1 MTAMRGPGS
10 VKREPLTVR
19 VASWSALHPGRAI
32 AGWFAFVALCL
43 ALGGLAGTNDAGD
56 RDYWVGEAGRAE
68 AIATDGGLQHKSAE
82 RIMITNRSDAPL
94 GAGAEGAAR
103 DVVDRMRKLDPVRH
117 VAEPVRSEN
126 GRMLMV
132 EVTLKGPRLEAQKHI
147 GPLLETTAEVQEK
160 NPGLRVEETGDA
172 SVEVGLDDQRG
183 EDLATT
189 ETITFPITLITL
201 ALVFGSV
208 VMVGVPLLL
217 AVSSIGAS
225 IGLSQLISHLI
236 PDAGVGNN
244 VILLIGM
251 AVGVD
256 YTLFYLKREREERS
270 RAGGR
275 LGAEALVGI
284 AAATSGRAIVVSGLA
299 VILSTATLFLATD
312 VIFSSLAIGTIVV
325 VAVAVLSSIT
335 VLPALL
341 VKIGRR
347 ADRRAARAA
356 ERGKRVKRRRPEETG
371 RVWTALLKPARN
383 HPVGTLVVSVLL
395 MLGLAAPVL
404 GMELRVLS
412 TATHSRSIP
421 EMKAYDRLNEAFP
434 DLLAE
439 HWVAVRGDAGN
450 KQRMRAALDALAE
463 RATDDALFS
472 RKRPEL
478 ETAEDGTIA
487 MMTLSVPHELNS
499 SQAQDSL
506 RHLRDDMIP
515 ATLGTVRGLAYGV
528 SGPVAQD
535 VDYLAHQN
543 DKLPVVIGSLL
554 LLTFVMTALVFR
566 SVAISLLGV
575 LLNLLSV
582 AASFGLVVVFF
593 QWGLGSTLFGFEES
607 ATSGI
612 GSRVPLFLFVILF
625 GLSMDY
631 QVFVVSRIKEA
642 ALSGVPTRQAVIE
655 GISRSAKVV
664 TSAAVV
670 MVTVFA
676 SFMFLHLAEMKQ
688 IGFSL
693 AVAVLLDAFVIRTMI
708 LPSAMILLGDASW
721 WPHDEGPPRERRAF
735 AVGAPPGTRT
745 PDPLIKSQLL

>member
-1 MTAMRGPGS
+1 M
-10 VKREPLTVR
+10 K

-32 AGWFAFVALCL
+32 VGWFVFVALCL
-43 ALGGLAGTNDAGD
+43 ALGGMVGTNSAGD
-56 RDYWVGEAGRAE
+56 KDYWVGEAGRAE
-68 AIATDGGLQHKSAE
+68 AIATEGNLQHKSAE
-82 RIMITNRSDAPL
+82 RIMITNKSDAPL
-94 GAGAEGAAR
+94 GAEAKGAAQ
-103 DVVDRMRKLDPVRH
+103 DVSARMKKLPAVLH

-147 GPLLETTAEVQEK
+147 DPLLAQTAEVQKK
-160 NPGLRVEETGDA
+160 NPDLRVEESGDA
-172 SVEVGLDDQRG
+172 SVEVGLDNQRAD
-183 EDLATT
+183 DLATT

-201 ALVFGSV
+201 AVVFGSI

-225 IGLSQLISHLI
+225 IGLSQLVSHLL

-256 YTLFYLKREREERS
+256 YTLFYLKREREERARS
-270 RAGGR
+270 GGR
-275 LGAEALVGI
+275 LSPEALVGI

-299 VILSTATLFLATD
+299 VILSTATLFLAAD
-312 VIFSSLAIGTIVV
+312 VIFASLAIGTIVV
-325 VAVAVLSSIT
+325 VAVAVLSSVT

-347 ADRRAARAA
+347 ADRKAARAA
-356 ERGKRVKRRRPEETG
+356 ERGKRDRRKPEQTG
-371 RVWTALLKPARN
+371 RMWTALLRPAKN
-383 HPVGTLVVSVLL
+383 HPVATLVVSVLL

-404 GMELRVLS
+404 GMHLRVLS

-439 HWVAVRGDAGN
+439 HWLAVRSDAGQ
-450 KQRMRAALDALAE
+450 KEQVHTALEALAD
-463 RATDDALFS
+463 RAKADPLFSKKQPKLETTDDG
-472 RKRPEL
+472 R
-478 ETAEDGTIA
+478 IN
-487 MMTLSVPHELNS
+487 MMTLSVPHKLNS
-499 SQAQDSL
+499 SEAADSL
-506 RHLRDDMIP
+506 KHLRDDYLP
-515 ATLGTVRGLAYGV
+515 ATLGKMDGVEYGV
-528 SGPVAQD
+528 TGPVAQD

-543 DKLPVVIGSLL
+543 DKLPVVIGFLL
-554 LLTFVMTALVFR
+554 LLTFIMMVLVFR
-566 SVAISLLGV
+566 SVIISLLGV

-631 QVFVVSRIKEA
+631 QVFVVSRIQEA
-642 ALSGVPTRQAVIE
+642 AMNGVPTRQAVID
-655 GISRSAKVV
+655 GIAKSAKVV

-693 AVAVLLDAFVIRTMI
+693 AVAVLLDAFIIRVMI
-708 LPSAMILLGDASW
+708 LPSAMILLGNASW
-721 WPHDEGPPRERRAF
+721 WPSRKMRRAQEN
-735 AVGAPPGTRT
+735 AATAPAGSAPA
-745 PDPLIKSQLL
+745 PLPTAHMHR

>member
-1 MTAMRGPGS
+1 ME
-10 VKREPLTVR
+10 KQPLTVK

-32 AGWFAFVALCL
+32 VGWFVFVALCL
-43 ALGGLAGTNDAGD
+43 ALGGMVGTNEAGD

-68 AIATDGGLQHKSAE
+68 SIAADGNLQHKSAE
-82 RIMITNRSDAPL
+82 RIMISNRSDTPP
-94 GAGAEGAAR
+94 GAAATGAAA
-103 DVVDRMRKLDPVRH
+103 DVVAGMKALAPVLH
-117 VAEPVRSEN
+117 VADPVRSEN
-126 GRMLMV
+126 GRTLMV
-132 EVTLKGPRLEAQKHI
+132 EVTLKGPRLEAQKRI
-147 GPLLETTAEVQEK
+147 EPLQKLTAEVQK
-160 NPGLRVEETGDA
+160 KHPDLRVEETGDA
-172 SVEVGLDDQRG
+172 SVEVGLDNQRAD
-183 EDLATT
+183 DLATT

-201 ALVFGSV
+201 AVVFGSV
-208 VMVGVPLLL
+208 IMVGVPLLL

-225 IGLSQLISHLI
+225 IGLSQLVSHLL

-256 YTLFYLKREREERS
+256 YTLFYLKREREERARS
-270 RAGGR
+270 GGR
-275 LGAEALVGI
+275 LSPESLVEI

-299 VILSTATLFLATD
+299 VILSTATLFLAAD
-312 VIFSSLAIGTIVV
+312 VIFASLAIGTIVV
-325 VAVAVLSSIT
+325 VAVAVLSSMT

-341 VKIGRR
+341 VKIGQR
-347 ADRRAARAA
+347 ADRKDARAA
-356 ERGKRVKRRRPEETG
+356 ARGKRSRRKPEETG
-371 RVWTALLKPARN
+371 RLWTALLRPAKN
-383 HPVGTLVVSVLL
+383 HPVATLVVSVLL

-404 GMELRVLS
+404 GMHLRVLS
-412 TATHSRSIP
+412 TATHSRSIS
-421 EMKAYDRLNEAFP
+421 EMRAYDRLNEAFP

-439 HWVAVRGDAGN
+439 HWVAVRSDAGH
-450 KQRMRAALDALAE
+450 KDQTRTALNALAE
-463 RATDDALFS
+463 RAKSDPLFSTKQPKLETTDDGLIS
-472 RKRPEL
+472 
-478 ETAEDGTIA
+478 
-487 MMTLSVPHELNS
+487 MMTLSVPHKLNS
-499 SQAQDSL
+499 EAAADSL
-506 RHLRDDMIP
+506 RHLREDYLP
-515 ATLGTVRGLAYGV
+515 ATLGKADGVEYGV

-543 DKLPVVIGSLL
+543 EKLPVVIGFLL
-554 LLTFVMTALVFR
+554 LLTFLMMVLVFR
-566 SVAISLLGV
+566 SVTISLIGV

-642 ALSGVPTRQAVIE
+642 AMNGVPTRQAVID
-655 GISRSAKVV
+655 GIGKSAKVV

-693 AVAVLLDAFVIRTMI
+693 AVAVLLDAFIIRVMI
-708 LPSAMILLGDASW
+708 LPSVMILLGNASW
-721 WPHDEGPPRERRAF
+721 WPSRTMRRAQRN
-735 AVGAPPGTRT
+735 AATAQAGSAPPAVPTA
-745 PDPLIKSQLL
+745 PLRH